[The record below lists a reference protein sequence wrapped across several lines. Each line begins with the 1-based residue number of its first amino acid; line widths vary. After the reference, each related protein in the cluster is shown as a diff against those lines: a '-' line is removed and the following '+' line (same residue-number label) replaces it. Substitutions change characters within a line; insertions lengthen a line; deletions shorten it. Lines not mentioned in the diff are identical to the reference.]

1 MMNEKNVSTFQFGN
15 DDESPETVLQED
27 LQKLKIEKLSN
38 RVTLLTILIPFVI
51 GIILVIAYLD
61 IKGRVAQ
68 THTSEATSLERLS
81 KDLDA
86 KFSSLSLEQAKI
98 KDIHSKK
105 MPSIEKSIS
114 FLQSGLKTTQSLL
127 KKLESSSL
135 NREEFS
141 RAIESLSGKNQE
153 LSDSVKIEI
162 ETLKDIGNQMG
173 KDVED
178 VSNSLYAL
186 RENLSEMKYGFD
198 RLNADI
204 SNLSDE
210 KIGKKELNLALK
222 LREISNRQE
231 LLKTKVTLDKKI
243 DNLMKENNK
252 IKSYQG
258 PTVAVQTIKGSKR
271 SKEKPV
277 QLKNDPS
284 AAIPSTDTSE
294 ERVTRPSS
302 STIDG
307 IEEQNIE

>member
-1 MMNEKNVSTFQFGN
+1 MMNEKNAVTFQFGN
-15 DDESPETVLQED
+15 EEESPETILQDE

-38 RVTLLTILIPFVI
+38 RVTLLTILIPFMI

-61 IKGRVAQ
+61 IKNRVAR
-68 THTSEATSLERLS
+68 THNSDATSIERIS
-81 KDLDA
+81 KDLDS

-105 MPSIEKSIS
+105 MPSIEKSIAS
-114 FLQSGLKTTQSLL
+114 LQSGLKSTQSLL

-135 NREEFS
+135 GREEMFQ
-141 RAIESLSGKNQE
+141 AMESLNGKNQE
-153 LSDSVKIEI
+153 LSDSMKIEI

-186 RENLSEMKYGFD
+186 KKNLTEVKYGFD
-198 RLNADI
+198 RLNTDI
-204 SNLSDE
+204 SNLSEE
-210 KIGKKELNLALK
+210 KIGRKELNLALK

-231 LLKTKVTLDKKI
+231 LLKTKATLDKRI
-243 DNLMKENNK
+243 DNLKK
-252 IKSYQG
+252 KQSIYKSNQG

-277 QLKNDPS
+277 QPQIDPAVIPGTDKS
-284 AAIPSTDTSE
+284 KEHAATS
-294 ERVTRPSS
+294 SS

>member
-1 MMNEKNVSTFQFGN
+1 MNEKNALTFQFGN
-15 DDESPETVLQED
+15 EEESPETILQDE

-38 RVTLLTILIPFVI
+38 RVTLLTILIPFMI
-51 GIILVIAYLD
+51 GIILVVAYLD
-61 IKGRVAQ
+61 IKNRVAR
-68 THTSEATSLERLS
+68 THNSEATSIERIS
-81 KDLDA
+81 KDLDS

-105 MPSIEKSIS
+105 MPSIEKSIA

-135 NREEFS
+135 RREELS
-141 RAIESLSGKNQE
+141 QAIEALNGKNQE
-153 LSDSVKIEI
+153 LSDSMKIEI

-178 VSNSLYAL
+178 VSNGLYAL
-186 RENLSEMKYGFD
+186 KENLTDMKYGFD
-198 RLNADI
+198 RLSADI
-204 SNLSDE
+204 SNLSEE
-210 KIGKKELNLALK
+210 KIGKKELTLALK

-231 LLKTKVTLDKKI
+231 LLKIKAKLDKKI
-243 DNLMKENNK
+243 DNLKNKHNNYQ
-252 IKSYQG
+252 SSQG
-258 PTVAVQTIKGSKR
+258 PTVAVQTIKGSKQ

-277 QLKNDPS
+277 QLKIDP
-284 AAIPSTDTSE
+284 AAISSTGKSE
-294 ERVTRPSS
+294 EHVTTPSS

>member
-1 MMNEKNVSTFQFGN
+1 MMNEKSASTFQFGN
-15 DDESPETVLQED
+15 HDESPETILQEE
-27 LQKLKIEKLSN
+27 LQRLKIEKLSN
-38 RVTLLTILIPFVI
+38 RVTLLTILIPFMI
-51 GIILVIAYLD
+51 GIILVIAYID
-61 IKGRVAQ
+61 IKNRLAQ
-68 THTSEATSLERLS
+68 THNTEATSIERIS

-86 KFSSLSLEQAKI
+86 KFSFLSIEQAKI

-105 MPSIEKSIS
+105 MPSIEKSIA

-135 NREEFS
+135 S
-141 RAIESLSGKNQE
+141 RKEMSQAIESLNGKNQE
-153 LSDSVKIEI
+153 LSDSMKIEI

-178 VSNSLYAL
+178 VSNGLYAL
-186 RENLSEMKYGFD
+186 RENLSEMKYGFE
-198 RLNADI
+198 RLSTDI

-222 LREISNRQE
+222 LREISYRQE
-231 LLKTKVTLDKKI
+231 LLKVKSKLDIKI
-243 DNLMKENNK
+243 DNLKKKNNN
-252 IKSYQG
+252 IESNQG
-258 PTVAVQTIKGSKR
+258 PTVAVQTIKGSKQ

-277 QLKNDPS
+277 QPKNDS
-284 AAIPSTDTSE
+284 EVIPSTDKSE
-294 ERVTRPSS
+294 ERATRPSS